1 MLSKVYIENVSS
13 NFINKL
19 TKYKINI
26 YFFFRLYWICTE
38 SRPKSKKPAR
48 IYILPRHHSADGSR
62 PLADDKHND
71 KFYN

>member
-13 NFINKL
+13 IFINKL

-26 YFFFRLYWICTE
+26 FFFRLYWICTK

-48 IYILPRHHSADGSR
+48 IYTLLRHHSTDGSR
-62 PLADDKHND
+62 PNVDDKNND
-71 KFYN
+71 KFYG